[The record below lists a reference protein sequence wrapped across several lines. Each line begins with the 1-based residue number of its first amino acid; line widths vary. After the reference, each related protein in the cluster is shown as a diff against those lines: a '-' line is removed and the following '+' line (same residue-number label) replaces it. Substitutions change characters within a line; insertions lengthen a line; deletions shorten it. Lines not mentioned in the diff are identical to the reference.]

1 MGLLHAMAMQ
11 NPCAQ
16 DWGSRAPQKA
26 ASVLSASV
34 SLSQRSRGPMMPL
47 QHKHAVHLH
56 LGLATVRGGGAS
68 SPLPS
73 SRQGILG
80 ICFPGEAQSKQSCCR
95 TPQRIWFPSP
105 HCKNLLLLSN
115 TLLQIRSGLHG
126 FYLVT
131 LGIRPWLMTENAPG
145 FTLPTPPKSTF
156 AGQPSPSSPHP
167 ATGVSC

>member
-1 MGLLHAMAMQ
+1 MCTGLGLQ
-11 NPCAQ
+11 SPPESC
-16 DWGSRAPQKA
+16 
-26 ASVLSASV
+26 LSALC
-34 SLSQRSRGPMMPL
+34 LSFPESEEQGTHSAFAAQTRCAFASRSC
-47 QHKHAVHLH
+47 HCA
-56 LGLATVRGGGAS
+56 GGAS

-131 LGIRPWLMTENAPG
+131 LGIRPWLMTENTPG
-145 FTLPTPPKSTF
+145 FTLPPPPPRPAKSTF

-167 ATGVSC
+167 ATGISC